1 MHTFDEIREVVE
13 AISYKPG
20 WSFRV
25 EPLDDNGHYFI
36 QVCVDE
42 TADAARDIKTGVVSG
57 WRGGKMLVSQHMTR
71 NEIVR
76 TAHKAVVSAEMH
88 ELDEHFRYR
97 GRAIFNPH
105 LDPDQMVGFAGKLE
119 NFEFRADSMMLSED
133 EPVAA

>member
-1 MHTFDEIREVVE
+1 MHTFKEIQEIVA

-25 EPLDDNGHYFI
+25 EQIDNNGHFFI

-42 TADAARDIKTGVVSG
+42 TADAARDIRTGEVAA
-57 WRGGKMLVSQHMTR
+57 WRGGKMLISQHMTR

-88 ELDEHFRYR
+88 ELDEHFRFR
-97 GRAIFNPH
+97 GKAIFNPH
-105 LDPDQMVGFAGKLE
+105 LDPDRMAVFAGKLD

-133 EPVAA
+133 EKQAA

>member
-25 EPLDDNGHYFI
+25 EPLDGNGHYFI

-105 LDPDQMVGFAGKLE
+105 LDPDRMVGFAGKLD

-133 EPVAA
+133 DLVAA

>member
-1 MHTFDEIREVVE
+1 MHTFDEIQEVIG
-13 AISYKPG
+13 AITFKEG

-25 EPLDDNGHYFI
+25 ESLDGNGHYFL

-42 TADAARDIKTGVVSG
+42 TAPEARDVQTGEVAA
-57 WRGGKMLVSQHMTR
+57 WRGGKWLISQHMTR

-76 TAHKAVVSAEMH
+76 TAHKAVVSAMMH
-88 ELDEHFRYR
+88 ELDEQFRYR

-105 LDPDQMVGFAGKLE
+105 LDPDRMAKFAGKLE

-133 EPVAA
+133 DLVAA